1 MAYIGVDKE
10 RYDAGNRFLSQD
22 RYLANYNPR
31 DAITFNVSP
40 NMNTGIMGPGI
51 FPYPIIPQEG
61 GDGGGMIDP
70 NRNSKFDYE
79 FEALGDL
86 YNKDNVPLTDEE
98 RETLNAQKNKDRLA
112 MAAQLGLFALN
123 PFGYAVRQITKPYT
137 DPIFDKIQGKF
148 TGGDGG
154 GFDQDAYDA
163 GKASAAAQEA
173 ANRDAARGGGDSGG
187 GSTASTAGADTSR
200 SDDSWSSSPF
210 QYGGRV
216 GYSNGYSVQDDMTDY
231 AENVGKEASPGGG
244 FEDSGSDGNNPP
256 PPSYSTNEPPSNLNF
271 NLVENIDPAF
281 SYASRFG
288 TLGGILNTTRTIQE
302 EEPVGSLGYYDP
314 SGNFGIGF
322 DTDKGI
328 VGAANLG
335 NLNLGY
341 TGVGGPTLNYMG
353 GFANDAGRFGVNYN
367 RDTGLNLGVSY
378 NKKFNSGGIVGMYR

>member
-61 GDGGGMIDP
+61 GDGGGGPFGGIDKGEVTSDVGFG
-70 NRNSKFDYE
+70 NLDDQTGMGYT
-79 FEALGDL
+79 
-86 YNKDNVPLTDEE
+86 LTDEDKAAID
-98 RETLNAQKNKDRLA
+98 AQKNKNRLA

-123 PFGYAVRQITKPYT
+123 PFGYAVRQIAKPFT
-137 DPIFDKIQGKF
+137 DPIVDKIKDNF

-154 GFDQDAYDA
+154 GFDQDAYNA

-210 QYGGRV
+210 QYGG
-216 GYSNGYSVQDDMTDY
+216 
-231 AENVGKEASPGGG
+231 
-244 FEDSGSDGNNPP
+244 
-256 PPSYSTNEPPSNLNF
+256 
-271 NLVENIDPAF
+271 
-281 SYASRFG
+281 
-288 TLGGILNTTRTIQE
+288 
-302 EEPVGSLGYYDP
+302 
-314 SGNFGIGF
+314 
-322 DTDKGI
+322 
-328 VGAANLG
+328 
-335 NLNLGY
+335 
-341 TGVGGPTLNYMG
+341 
-353 GFANDAGRFGVNYN
+353 
-367 RDTGLNLGVSY
+367 
-378 NKKFNSGGIVGMYR
+378 IVGMYR

>member
-123 PFGYAVRQITKPYT
+123 PVGYIMGKGARKVGGYVKDRFFGGN
-137 DPIFDKIQGKF
+137 D
-148 TGGDGG
+148 GDGDG
-154 GFDQDAYDA
+154 GFDQAANDA
-163 GKASAAAQEA
+163 GKA
-173 ANRDAARGGGDSGG
+173 
-187 GSTASTAGADTSR
+187 
-200 SDDSWSSSPF
+200 
-210 QYGGRV
+210 
-216 GYSNGYSVQDDMTDY
+216 
-231 AENVGKEASPGGG
+231 
-244 FEDSGSDGNNPP
+244 
-256 PPSYSTNEPPSNLNF
+256 
-271 NLVENIDPAF
+271 
-281 SYASRFG
+281 
-288 TLGGILNTTRTIQE
+288 
-302 EEPVGSLGYYDP
+302 
-314 SGNFGIGF
+314 
-322 DTDKGI
+322 
-328 VGAANLG
+328 
-335 NLNLGY
+335 
-341 TGVGGPTLNYMG
+341 
-353 GFANDAGRFGVNYN
+353 
-367 RDTGLNLGVSY
+367 
-378 NKKFNSGGIVGMYR
+378 

>member
-112 MAAQLGLFALN
+112 MAAQLGFFALN

-173 ANRDAARGGGDSGG
+173 ANRDYAR
-187 GSTASTAGADTSR
+187 
-200 SDDSWSSSPF
+200 
-210 QYGGRV
+210 
-216 GYSNGYSVQDDMTDY
+216 
-231 AENVGKEASPGGG
+231 
-244 FEDSGSDGNNPP
+244 
-256 PPSYSTNEPPSNLNF
+256 
-271 NLVENIDPAF
+271 
-281 SYASRFG
+281 
-288 TLGGILNTTRTIQE
+288 
-302 EEPVGSLGYYDP
+302 
-314 SGNFGIGF
+314 
-322 DTDKGI
+322 
-328 VGAANLG
+328 
-335 NLNLGY
+335 
-341 TGVGGPTLNYMG
+341 
-353 GFANDAGRFGVNYN
+353 
-367 RDTGLNLGVSY
+367 
-378 NKKFNSGGIVGMYR
+378 SGGIRS